1 MVDFKF
7 SKLHRPEMIRQ
18 IKWRKNNISTQEF
31 GIHSFDKRT
40 GEPKKYPHIV
50 PFENWQETLYN
61 GIRSELFAYINV
73 PGEEINTHDGVHN
86 LLSSW
91 VLCANLYFLVRTN
104 SEFKALMVDFLKLKV
119 SDKITEITDVELEFA
134 FPEDDPLH
142 PNPLLG
148 ETTGSRGK
156 KQTSPDVA
164 FLIKTI
170 DGNDGII
177 LTESKY
183 TEYHFYPCSTNP
195 DECKPSRN
203 PNPEFSRCMKTAK
216 GYDYKLIC
224 HQTIAWRR
232 KYMNLI
238 SFSEQA
244 EKVLN
249 NCPAATDGY
258 QLFRQQALAEG
269 IVQSG
274 RFELVAS
281 AVAFDGR
288 NNDLISCLN
297 STGIDD
303 FQTGWATLF
312 EGKALFKT
320 WTHQEWVQFVRE
332 NQQKGEF
339 DEWLKYLNERYG
351 Y

>member
-1 MVDFKF
+1 MEKFRFSDFYW
-7 SKLHRPEMIRQ
+7 Q
-18 IKWRKNNISTQEF
+18 QRKNMEVWRDAHISTKEYSTQKHPSEPNEKTYRH
-31 GIHSFDKRT
+31 IIPFD
-40 GEPKKYPHIV
+40 
-50 PFENWQETLYN
+50 NWEETLYY
-61 GIRSELFAYINV
+61 GIRSELTKYIKV
-73 PGEEINTHDGVHN
+73 PGQEISAHDGVHN

-104 SEFKALMVDFLKLKV
+104 TEFKALMVDFLKLKV

-134 FPEDDPLH
+134 FPENDPLH

-148 ETTGSRGK
+148 ETTGSRGE

-170 DGNDGII
+170 EGEEGII

-183 TEYHFYPCSTNP
+183 LEHHFYPCSTNP
-195 DECKPSRN
+195 DIDKYKKRNLN
-203 PNPEFSRCMKTAK
+203 PNFSRCMQPAK
-216 GYDYKLIC
+216 GYDYNLIC
-224 HQTIAWRR
+224 HQTNVWHK

-269 IVQSG
+269 VAKNG
-274 RFELVAS
+274 RFGLVAS

-288 NNDLISCLN
+288 NNDLIGCMKT
-297 STGIDD
+297 TGIID
-303 FQTGWATLF
+303 FNTDWAPLF
-312 EGKALFKT
+312 EGKAMFKT
-320 WTHQEWVQFVRE
+320 WTHQEWVQFVRD
-332 NQQKGEF
+332 NQLNGEF
-339 DEWLKYLNERYG
+339 DDWLEYLNERYG

>member
-1 MVDFKF
+1 MVEFKY

-18 IKWRKNNISTQEF
+18 IIWRKDNISTKEF
-31 GIHSFDKRT
+31 GIHSFDKIT
-40 GEPKKYPHIV
+40 GEPKRYPHIV
-50 PFENWQETLYN
+50 PFENWQETLYI

-73 PGEEINTHDGVHN
+73 PGQGINAHDGVHN

-104 SEFKALMVDFLKLKV
+104 TEFKTLMVDFLKLKV
-119 SDKITEITDVELEFA
+119 SDKITEITYAELEFA

-164 FLIKTI
+164 FQIKTI
-170 DGNDGII
+170 DGNDGTI
-177 LTESKY
+177 LIESKY

-195 DECKPSRN
+195 DECKPNRN

-224 HQTIAWRR
+224 HLTNAWHR

-244 EKVLN
+244 EQVLN

-269 IVQSG
+269 IAQSG

-288 NNDLISCLN
+288 NNDLIGCLN

-320 WTHQEWVQFVRE
+320 WTHQEWIQFVRE